1 MVANC
6 GWGADKSDWQIG
18 QACHK
23 NRSADCCPWN
33 HAHPRVGVRS
43 GVGAEAFVIVFVSK
57 IALLVN
63 LAMLLYA
70 SNSVYLMH

>member
-1 MVANC
+1 MVTNC

-23 NRSADCCPWN
+23 IGQQTVVPGIMLTLGWACVLESERRHLLS
-33 HAHPRVGVRS
+33 
-43 GVGAEAFVIVFVSK
+43 FFVSK
-57 IALLVN
+57 IALLVD